1 MGHFYFVRH
10 GQTVW
15 NVENKICGCTDSP
28 LTEYGR
34 EQARETGRK
43 ILAEGIQAD
52 EILCSPLSR
61 AKDTAQLIS
70 EMTGIPCRV
79 EPRLIEQNFGKW
91 ESTPRDGEDFKK
103 AKEFFACSHEGG
115 ESTLRLAQRIYN
127 LLDDIRKESKEK
139 TYILVKNPPWRDSM
153 GGFFISFSYKFLRR
167 HRHHR
172 ASRHNCQNLHYH
184 SYYLPESFARHQ
196 KARQKYRHLPFGKYF
211 YYSLPR
217 PDS

>member
-70 EMTGIPCRV
+70 QMTGIPCRV

-103 AKEFFACSHEGG
+103 AKEFFACSHEEENRHFVWHR
-115 ESTLRLAQRIYN
+115 ESIIFSMISGKN
-127 LLDDIRKESKEK
+127 RKKKLTFWLPITESPELCSL
-139 TYILVKNPPWRDSM
+139 ILP
-153 GGFFISFSYKFLRR
+153 I
-167 HRHHR
+167 
-172 ASRHNCQNLHYH
+172 
-184 SYYLPESFARHQ
+184 
-196 KARQKYRHLPFGKYF
+196 
-211 YYSLPR
+211 
-217 PDS
+217 

>member
-43 ILAEGIQAD
+43 ILTEGIQAD

-70 EMTGIPCRV
+70 EMSKISENGN
-79 EPRLIEQNFGKW
+79 PRRGRERTLKRRKNSSPAAMREENRHFVWHRESIIFSMISGKNRKKKLTFWLPITESPELCSLI
-91 ESTPRDGEDFKK
+91 
-103 AKEFFACSHEGG
+103 
-115 ESTLRLAQRIYN
+115 
-127 LLDDIRKESKEK
+127 
-139 TYILVKNPPWRDSM
+139 
-153 GGFFISFSYKFLRR
+153 
-167 HRHHR
+167 
-172 ASRHNCQNLHYH
+172 
-184 SYYLPESFARHQ
+184 LPI
-196 KARQKYRHLPFGKYF
+196 
-211 YYSLPR
+211 
-217 PDS
+217 